1 MNTGFLRHWWPALIG
16 SVLFVTVA
24 LLLIPY
30 AGLQEDEL
38 IFSPSIFNPGINDH
52 MTFGRH
58 IVPRMLLTYM
68 GATKTWLYFVIFKLW
83 RPSLYCVRVPVI
95 LIYALTI
102 WVFYDVLQMV
112 YSGRAGG
119 HSGPPGEHSRCLAA
133 GD

>member
-1 MNTGFLRHWWPALIG
+1 MNTKFLRDWWPALIG
-16 SVLFVTVA
+16 SLLFVTLA

-52 MTFGRH
+52 MTFGRRV
-58 IVPRMLLTYM
+58 VPRMLLSYM
-68 GATKTWLYFVIFKLW
+68 GATKTWLYHVIFKLW
-83 RPSLYCVRVPVI
+83 WPSLYSVRVPVI
-95 LIYALTI
+95 LLYALTI

-119 HSGPPGEHSRCLAA
+119 RAGGHSE
-133 GD
+133 

>member
-1 MNTGFLRHWWPALIG
+1 MNTRLLRAWWPALIG
-16 SVLFVTVA
+16 SVLFVTLA

-52 MTFGRH
+52 MRLGTL

-68 GATKTWLYFVIFKLW
+68 GATKTWLFFVIFKLW
-83 RPSLYCVRVPVI
+83 TPSLYAVRVPVI

-102 WVFYDVLQMV
+102 WAFYDVLQMV
-112 YSGRAGG
+112 YSG
-119 HSGPPGEHSRCLAA
+119 
-133 GD
+133 